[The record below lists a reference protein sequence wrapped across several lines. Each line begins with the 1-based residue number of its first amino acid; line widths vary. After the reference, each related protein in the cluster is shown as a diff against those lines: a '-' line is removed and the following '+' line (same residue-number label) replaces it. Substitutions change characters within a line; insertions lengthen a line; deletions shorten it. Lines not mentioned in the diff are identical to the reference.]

1 MISKAKQRLPD
12 KRILKTLA
20 VSSVAAIMVLREK
33 SSDVS
38 DNDSDALNTV
48 NKGLVIFFIISIFVT
63 NLLLMC
69 KTVKKD
75 GLKYCPQRM
84 IMMSMVTGDIY
95 LAVFSLTVKARS
107 IFEGTH
113 IFKSCDLYKP
123 VEVYLNYLIHF
134 VYGTGLTL
142 LSLELLLG
150 YKFPYLYCDIG
161 GSRIKAIFYSL
172 LPWTLGLVIVPL
184 LTMHGTTDTSYMYGV
199 QVDCFGNA
207 SPQRI
212 AAMNIVSVIL
222 PATLAVIVSFVVM
235 CHSVFFSAKL
245 ASNCKLAGDKVSD
258 HSFNASTTPLT
269 HHKQHARPDSPA
281 RRSSI
286 ICVLSFVFML
296 CVVPHAAY
304 NILTAVYSM
313 FDVNGVLHYSFL
325 WMSVFRSFVTPLIC
339 IVCIRN

>member
-1 MISKAKQRLPD
+1 
-12 KRILKTLA
+12 
-20 VSSVAAIMVLREK
+20 MVPHEK
-33 SSDVS
+33 SSAAS
-38 DNDSDALNTV
+38 DNDSDSLNIV

-84 IMMSMVTGDIY
+84 ILMSMVTADIY

-123 VEVYLNYLIHF
+123 VEIYLNYLVHF
-134 VYGTGLTL
+134 VYGTGLIL
-142 LSLELLLG
+142 LSLELVLG
-150 YKFPYLYCDIG
+150 YKAPYIYCDIRG
-161 GSRIKAIFYSL
+161 GRMQAIFYSL
-172 LPWTLGLVIVPL
+172 LPWTLGLAIVPP
-184 LTMHGTTDTSYMYGV
+184 LTMHGTTDTSYRHGV

-207 SPQRI
+207 SPERVV
-212 AAMNIVSVIL
+212 AMNLVSVIL

-235 CHSVFFSAKL
+235 CDNVCCSVTL
-245 ASNCKLAGDKVSD
+245 ASNCNIAGDKVSD
-258 HSFNASTTPLT
+258 HSFNTATTPLT
-269 HHKQHARPDSPA
+269 HRQQRTRSDSPA

-286 ICVLSFVFML
+286 ICILSFVFLL
-296 CVVPHAAY
+296 CVVPNAAY

-313 FDVNGVLHYSFL
+313 FEVYGVLHYSFL
-325 WMSVFRSFVTPLIC
+325 WMSVFRSFITPLIC
-339 IVCIRN
+339 IICIRN